1 MRKIYH
7 LSIAMVACILIV
19 ACTPK
24 IKKPDWKFEKEAI
37 RVHIKADQ
45 RLNLYNKKAHTLYM
59 CFYQLGE
66 LNAFDQMTQD
76 ENGIRKLL
84 EAKLFDPSVA
94 AVSSKTILSG
104 ENITLTLDRAE
115 RAEYFAVV
123 AGYYARLSN
132 ERMVRRHKIQVF
144 KQRQSFFKQIYQC
157 SPCGLDIELILGP
170 GQIVSSKI
178 ITNDKKCRNEC
189 E

>member
-1 MRKIYH
+1 M
-7 LSIAMVACILIV
+7 AMVACALIA

-37 RVHIKADQ
+37 HVHIKADH
-45 RLNLYNKKAHTLYM
+45 RMNLYNEKAHTLYM

-66 LNAFDQMTQD
+66 LNAFDQLTQD
-76 ENGIRKLL
+76 ESGIRKLL
-84 EAKLFDPSVA
+84 EAKLFHPSVA

-123 AGYYARLSN
+123 AGYFARLSD
-132 ERMVRRHKIQVF
+132 ERMIRRHKIHVY
-144 KQRQSFFKQIYQC
+144 KQSKSFFKNTYQC
-157 SPCGLDIELILGP
+157 IPCALDIELILGP
-170 GQIVSSKI
+170 SQIESSKI
-178 ITNDKKCRNEC
+178 TTNNEKCRNEC

>member
-1 MRKIYH
+1 MRKIS
-7 LSIAMVACILIV
+7 LISMATVACVLIV

-37 RVHIKADQ
+37 RVHIKADH
-45 RLNLYNKKAHTLYM
+45 RLNLYNRKAHTLYM

-66 LNAFDQMTQD
+66 LNAFDQLTQD
-76 ENGIRKLL
+76 ESGIRKLL
-84 EAKLFDPSVA
+84 DGKMFDASVA

-104 ENITLTLDRAE
+104 ENITLSLDRAE
-115 RAEYFAVV
+115 RAQYFTVV
-123 AGYYARLSN
+123 AGYYARLSD

-144 KQRQSFFKQIYQC
+144 KNRESFFKQTYQC
-157 SPCGLDIELILGP
+157 IPCGLDIELILGP
-170 GQIVSSKI
+170 SQIESSKI
-178 ITNDKKCRNEC
+178 IVNEKKCRDEC

>member
-1 MRKIYH
+1 MRNICF
-7 LSIAMVACILIV
+7 LFIAMVACVFII

-24 IKKPDWKFEKEAI
+24 INKPEWKFEKEAI
-37 RVHIKADQ
+37 RVHIKADH
-45 RLNLYNKKAHTLYM
+45 RLNLYNEKAHTLYM
-59 CFYQLGE
+59 CFYQLDA

-84 EAKLFDPSVA
+84 EAKLFDFSVA

-104 ENITLTLDRAE
+104 ENITLSLDRAE

-123 AGYYARLSN
+123 TGYYARLSN
-132 ERMVRRHKIQVF
+132 ERMVRRHKFQVF
-144 KQRQSFFKQIYQC
+144 KQRESLFKQIYQC

-170 GQIVSSKI
+170 SQIVSSKI